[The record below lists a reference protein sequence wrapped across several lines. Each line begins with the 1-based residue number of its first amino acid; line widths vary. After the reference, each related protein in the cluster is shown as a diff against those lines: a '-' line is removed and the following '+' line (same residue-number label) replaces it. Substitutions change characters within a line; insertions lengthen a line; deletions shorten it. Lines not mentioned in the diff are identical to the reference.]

1 MSCATFTFLYDI
13 FGPVLCWI
21 KEKCAE
27 DIVCWIF
34 LLLMT
39 LFMLYMDAI
48 QVTLLCSETAIVCE
62 LLLSMLNIVEA
73 NQSADILAKKKQLWK
88 GDM

>member
-1 MSCATFTFLYDI
+1 
-13 FGPVLCWI
+13 
-21 KEKCAE
+21 
-27 DIVCWIF
+27 
-34 LLLMT
+34 
-39 LFMLYMDAI
+39 MDAI